1 MSEWRDAKRFL
12 AKLLAFAMV
21 LGNVFNGSVV
31 AVAAERGESATA
43 VFTMTGEDLQNAV
56 ESAKESGSPVSFD
69 DMGLSGSE
77 TLLAEYRKVLGEG
90 EVYQIQAG
98 YTTESVNE
106 AELTLYYNA
115 GSDELIFF
123 YENNDIVPV
132 SFRTVVDGYATEAVS
147 VRPYESEVATTSNA
161 AYFLPDIVPEYES
174 DVITEDADTEMQE
187 EDIQETDILRAR
199 DESFREIAA
208 ATGSDAETET
218 GEETESESGRKTK
231 ESAETEGS
239 KSTEP
244 ESEIEINGTI
254 SGRRLGT
261 VVVGECANAAAYIA
275 NYSALLKQ
283 LGMDISGAYEETV
296 SLDDGSEILV
306 KVPADAFDEKVEF
319 CAVPIKTE
327 AEITALKGTVTKAWD
342 KDQRVTDL
350 RAFDLSFC
358 NEAGEE
364 AVPSVPVEVTITLPA
379 RLNTEITPSETIQ
392 EVVKEIG
399 IQVYHVP
406 QAGGAEPVM
415 SSSDSAQTVFTFE
428 TASFS
433 PFVVLASAKVE
444 SVIDFDQVRTFD
456 QLKAA
461 IENVPVAEAT
471 SSDAARI
478 TVVESFDITGK
489 IEIPKKKKILLT
501 SPASSSNA
509 LKRAETYKGDLFDV
523 SGELTLTNITLD
535 GNREKVTAA
544 DGSLVEV
551 KKSGKLNIQD
561 GAILRNNETRSSVY
575 RTEVAGA
582 VNNAGT
588 MSMTGGSIEYN
599 SAAFGSGVYN
609 TGNFTF
615 SGGEI

>member
-98 YTTESVNE
+98 YTTESLDE

-132 SFRTVVDGYATEAVS
+132 SFRTVVDGYATEALS

-187 EDIQETDILRAR
+187 EDIQETDTLQTR

-254 SGRRLGT
+254 SGRR
-261 VVVGECANAAAYIA
+261 
-275 NYSALLKQ
+275 
-283 LGMDISGAYEETV
+283 
-296 SLDDGSEILV
+296 
-306 KVPADAFDEKVEF
+306 
-319 CAVPIKTE
+319 
-327 AEITALKGTVTKAWD
+327 
-342 KDQRVTDL
+342 
-350 RAFDLSFC
+350 
-358 NEAGEE
+358 
-364 AVPSVPVEVTITLPA
+364 
-379 RLNTEITPSETIQ
+379 
-392 EVVKEIG
+392 
-399 IQVYHVP
+399 
-406 QAGGAEPVM
+406 
-415 SSSDSAQTVFTFE
+415 
-428 TASFS
+428 
-433 PFVVLASAKVE
+433 
-444 SVIDFDQVRTFD
+444 
-456 QLKAA
+456 
-461 IENVPVAEAT
+461 
-471 SSDAARI
+471 
-478 TVVESFDITGK
+478 
-489 IEIPKKKKILLT
+489 
-501 SPASSSNA
+501 
-509 LKRAETYKGDLFDV
+509 
-523 SGELTLTNITLD
+523 
-535 GNREKVTAA
+535 
-544 DGSLVEV
+544 
-551 KKSGKLNIQD
+551 
-561 GAILRNNETRSSVY
+561 
-575 RTEVAGA
+575 
-582 VNNAGT
+582 
-588 MSMTGGSIEYN
+588 
-599 SAAFGSGVYN
+599 
-609 TGNFTF
+609 
-615 SGGEI
+615 